1 MWSQISAIVWAQLRT
16 MRNHLPRT
24 NTGTL
29 LGWLL
34 FLLWYGM
41 YAGFGVALAIWVPE
55 VGVPDLRRWMPVG
68 LLAVFFFWQLI
79 PLFSLSTGWSLQ
91 LKRLCVYPISNGTLF
106 AIEIFLRLTT
116 APEMILVLL
125 GATVGLLRHPD
136 IPFFAPFFLLL
147 YIPFN
152 LLLSLA
158 VRELLLHSFRRNRF
172 RELFAILL
180 ISVGVIPQVLVRTGL
195 GRKIEP
201 YVISAS
207 AGTGTPWHEIAML
220 GLGVFSVLSLVLTIL
235 WISICYGI
243 AKWQFAKSVVQD
255 ETPLRRSAIAVTAS
269 VRRAPAFTSILDLPG
284 KIFRDPVGAL
294 LQKELRSLVRM
305 PRFRVMFGMA
315 CLFSVVIFLP
325 STLRGGG
332 NSFMATNFVPLANL
346 YGLLLLGEV
355 VLWNVFGFDARAA
368 QLYFVAPLP
377 FEAVLKAK
385 NLTAIAFMAL
395 QTLIVSAI
403 AVAVR
408 IAITPLSITTAFA
421 ATAVVGI
428 FFLSLGNLS
437 SIAIPRAVDPAQ
449 TFRKQAGGK
458 MQLWFA
464 LSSLGMVILIGFAF
478 LARWALQSNWALF
491 GIFAIEFA
499 IGVIVYRIAT
509 ESALQRGIQE
519 RERII
524 DALSR
529 TGSPISTLGLS

>member
-1 MWSQISAIVWAQLRT
+1 MT
-16 MRNHLPRT
+16 
-24 NTGTL
+24 
-29 LGWLL
+29 
-34 FLLWYGM
+34 
-41 YAGFGVALAIWVPE
+41 
-55 VGVPDLRRWMPVG
+55 
-68 LLAVFFFWQLI
+68 
-79 PLFSLSTGWSLQ
+79 
-91 LKRLCVYPISNGTLF
+91 
-106 AIEIFLRLTT
+106 
-116 APEMILVLL
+116 
-125 GATVGLLRHPD
+125 
-136 IPFFAPFFLLL
+136 
-147 YIPFN
+147 
-152 LLLSLA
+152 
-158 VRELLLHSFRRNRF
+158 
-172 RELFAILL
+172 
-180 ISVGVIPQVLVRTGL
+180 
-195 GRKIEP
+195 
-201 YVISAS
+201 
-207 AGTGTPWHEIAML
+207 
-220 GLGVFSVLSLVLTIL
+220 
-235 WISICYGI
+235 
-243 AKWQFAKSVVQD
+243 
-255 ETPLRRSAIAVTAS
+255 
-269 VRRAPAFTSILDLPG
+269 
-284 KIFRDPVGAL
+284 
-294 LQKELRSLVRM
+294 
-305 PRFRVMFGMA
+305 
-315 CLFSVVIFLP
+315 
-325 STLRGGG
+325 
-332 NSFMATNFVPLANL
+332 TNFVPLANL